1 MTEQF
6 KDIDIIVSILV
17 LIFKYLL
24 RQKNEEN
31 SYMKNLMKKDL
42 NCNFIKDTSD
52 IEEDNNNEIEEDEKT
67 NLNEILNYQ
76 NINYSLNWIPNNNID
91 EFETFV
97 KCILN
102 INNEIKNNFRYN
114 LSEYEKL
121 MFNDLIHTRRIS
133 IEYKKIKMTVPRRI
147 VHIKKKGE

>member
-1 MTEQF
+1 
-6 KDIDIIVSILV
+6 
-17 LIFKYLL
+17 
-24 RQKNEEN
+24 
-31 SYMKNLMKKDL
+31 MKKQ
-42 NCNFIKDTSD
+42 I
-52 IEEDNNNEIEEDEKT
+52 
-67 NLNEILNYQ
+67 
-76 NINYSLNWIPNNNID
+76 
-91 EFETFV
+91 ETFV

-102 INNEIKNNFRYN
+102 INDEIKNKFKNN